1 MFSGLELVSFNGI
14 YLECSARAP
23 VETTVFAVALLILW
37 SKRKIH
43 PMSNPLLQSVELPS
57 FSAIKPEHV
66 QPAIEQMLAENRQ
79 QIKQLLAD
87 VEEPGW
93 NSLIEPIEALDDR
106 LNQAWSPVSHMNSVV
121 NSDALREAY
130 NACLPLLS
138 EYGTEMGQSPELY
151 QAYQVIADSA
161 NFAELNQAQQK
172 SIENALRD
180 FRLAGVALTTDKKQ
194 RYGDIK
200 KRLSELT
207 SKFAENVLDA
217 TQGWTKLISHAEE
230 LAGVPESSLAAMA
243 QAAEAKEQKGYLLTL
258 EFPSYFPIVTYCEN
272 AALREV
278 VYEAFVTRASEQGPN
293 AGEWD
298 NSPLIGEILALRH
311 ELAVLLG
318 FENYAGYSLA
328 TKMADKPEQVMLFL
342 QDLAD
347 KARPQAQQ
355 EFAELQAYAR
365 DNFGVSELNPWDVG
379 YYGEKLRQHR
389 YAISQEELRPWFPV
403 DQVIGGMFDVV
414 QRLYGIEIHTVE
426 QVDSWHDDVRFYE
439 ISQDGKAIGRFYLD
453 LYARAD
459 KRGGAWM
466 DECRVRRLAENGI
479 QLPVAYLTCNFNG
492 PVGDKPALL
501 THDEVTTLFHEFG
514 HGLHHML
521 TQIDVGAV
529 SGINGVPWDAVELPS
544 QFMENW
550 CWQPEGIALIS
561 SHFETGEPLP
571 QEMLDKLLAARNFQA
586 AMQMVRQLEFS
597 LFDFRIHL
605 EYQPD
610 TEGFVQSVL
619 DEVREQVAVVPVVTY
634 NRFQHGFSHIFA
646 GGYAAGYYSYKWA
659 EVLSA
664 DAFSKFEEKGIFD
677 PETGR
682 AFLEN
687 ILQKGGSREPMELF
701 VAFRGR
707 EPSVEPLLRH
717 SGLS

>member
-1 MFSGLELVSFNGI
+1 M
-14 YLECSARAP
+14 
-23 VETTVFAVALLILW
+23 T
-37 SKRKIH
+37 
-43 PMSNPLLQSVELPS
+43 NPLLQPAELPP

-66 QPAIEQMLAENRQ
+66 QPAIEQ
-79 QIKQLLAD
+79 LLAD
-87 VEEPGW
+87 NREQIKSLLSGDGDKGW
-93 NSLIEPIEALDDR
+93 DALIEPLETLEDH
-106 LNQAWSPVSHMNSVV
+106 LGQAWSPVSHMNSVV
-121 NSDALREAY
+121 NSEALRDAY

-138 EYGTEMGQSPELY
+138 EYSTELGQSAELY
-151 QAYQVIADSA
+151 QAYHAVADSEQ
-161 NFAELNQAQQK
+161 FEGLNKAQQK
-172 SIENALRD
+172 SIQNALRD
-180 FRLAGVALTTDKKQ
+180 FRLAGVALEDDKKQ
-194 RYGDIK
+194 RYGEIK
-200 KRLSELT
+200 KRLSKLT

-217 TQGWTKLISHAEE
+217 TQGWTKLIHHVED

-243 QAAEAKEQKGYLLTL
+243 QAAEAKGQEGYLVTL
-258 EFPSYFPIVTYCEN
+258 EFPSYFPVVTYCEN
-272 AALREV
+272 AALREE
-278 VYEAFVTRASEQGPN
+278 VYEAFVTRASDQGPN

-298 NSPLIGEILALRH
+298 NTELIDEILVLRH
-311 ELAVLLG
+311 ELAALLG
-318 FENYAGYSLA
+318 FDNYAAYSLA
-328 TKMADKPEQVMLFL
+328 TKMADTPEQVMQFL

-347 KARPQAQQ
+347 KSRPRAEQ
-355 EFAELQAYAR
+355 EFAELQAYAQEQF
-365 DNFGVSELNPWDVG
+365 DVTELKPWDVG
-379 YYGEKLRQHR
+379 FYSEKLRQNL

-403 DQVIGGMFDVV
+403 GQVIDGMFEVV
-414 QRLYGIEIHTVE
+414 QRLYGISIQSVSDF
-426 QVDSWHDDVRFYE
+426 DSWHPDVRFYE
-439 ISQDGKAIGRFYLD
+439 IRHGGTAIGRFYLD

-466 DECRVRRLAENGI
+466 DECRVRRRLNDGDI

-492 PVGDKPALL
+492 PVGDNPALL

-521 TQIDVGAV
+521 TQIDVSAV

-561 SHFETGEPLP
+561 RHYETGELLP

-597 LFDFRIHL
+597 MFDFRIHL
-605 EYQPD
+605 EYNPHAQ
-610 TEGFVQSVL
+610 GLVQTIL
-619 DEVREQVAVVPVVTY
+619 DEVRDQVSVVPRVPY

-664 DAFSKFEEKGIFD
+664 DAFSKFEEEGIFN
-677 PETGR
+677 EKTGR

-687 ILQKGGSREPMELF
+687 VLQQGGSREPMELF

-717 SGLS
+717 CGLA